1 MKKLIRACIA
11 AIVVLGAPAVA
22 QAANFI
28 EKHGDW
34 SVYAHEAGGKK
45 TCFAV
50 SKPRSS
56 KPKNVRR
63 DPIFFYISDWPAD
76 SVVNEISIKMGY
88 PLRTTVPV
96 EIKISGKAFKLFS
109 KDEGAYVEKTA
120 DEQQVIAA
128 MKAGS
133 TMVVQGRS
141 TRGTLTTDE
150 YSLGGIT
157 KALEAITKACQ

>member
-1 MKKLIRACIA
+1 MKKLIGAS
-11 AIVVLGAPAVA
+11 IVVLVGLGTPALSQSASFV
-22 QAANFI
+22 
-28 EKHGDW
+28 EKQGDW
-34 SVYAHEAGGKK
+34 SVYAHNAGGKK

-50 SKPRSS
+50 AKPRSS

-63 DPIFFYISDWPAD
+63 DPIFFYVSDWPAD
-76 SVVNEISIKMGY
+76 KVVNEISIKMGY
-88 PLRTTVPV
+88 PLKSTVPV
-96 EIKISGKAFKLFS
+96 NIKIGGKAFKLFT

-120 DEQQVIAA
+120 DEQKVIAA

-150 YSLGGIT
+150 YSLTGMS
-157 KALEAITKACQ
+157 KALEAVTKACQ